1 MILQKEIRLAPRQ
14 KGLHLITSEI
24 VRLLPPLPQKGIMNI
39 FLKHTSAALTLT
51 ENADPDVRRDLTEIL
66 NRVAPEGAPYYMH
79 TAEGSDDMPA
89 HAKSVMLGSTLTIP
103 VTDSYLNL
111 GTWQGIFLCEFRDHG
126 GPRDVVITIIG
137 D

>member
-24 VRLLPPLPQKGIMNI
+24 VRLLPPLPKKGIMNI

-103 VTDSYLNL
+103 VTDGYLNL